1 MIYPIYVYGM
11 PVLRKRTQ
19 DINEHYENLDQLIRD
34 MYETMYA
41 AEGVGL
47 AAPQIGL
54 SIRLLVIDTAA
65 FEEEDDPSLKDFKKV
80 FINPK
85 IIEETGEEW
94 ITSEG
99 CLSIPTIREEVSRK
113 PVIRIQ
119 YYNEHFEFFDEQYD
133 GAKARVIQHE
143 MDHLNGVMFTD
154 RVSPLRKRL
163 LKPKLKAI
171 SKGDI
176 EIKYKIIHPKL

>member
-11 PVLRKRTQ
+11 PVLRKRAKEI
-19 DINEHYENLDQLIRD
+19 DEHYENLDQLISD

-54 SIRLLVIDTAA
+54 PVRLLVIDTSA
-65 FEEEDDPSLKDFKKV
+65 FEEEDDPTLKDFKKV
-80 FINPK
+80 FINPE
-85 IIEETGEEW
+85 IIEEKGEEW

-99 CLSIPTIREEVSRK
+99 CLSIPTIREDVSRK
-113 PVIRIQ
+113 PIVRIQ
-119 YYNEHFEFFDEQYD
+119 YYNEHFKFFDEKYD
-133 GAKARVIQHE
+133 GLRARVIQHE

-154 RVSPLRKRL
+154 RISPIRKRL
-163 LKPKLKAI
+163 LKPKLKGI
-171 SKGDI
+171 SRGEVD
-176 EIKYKIIHPKL
+176 IKYKIIHPKL